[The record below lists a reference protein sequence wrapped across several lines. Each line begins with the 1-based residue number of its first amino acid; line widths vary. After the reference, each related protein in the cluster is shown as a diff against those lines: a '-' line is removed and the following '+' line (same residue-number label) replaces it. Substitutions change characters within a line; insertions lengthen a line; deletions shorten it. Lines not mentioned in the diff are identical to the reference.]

1 MANSFMEQ
9 MAFPKGWLGSFI
21 LKGMNIGHRKLWEG
35 TLQGLSLPKEGRI
48 LDIGCGG
55 GGMLH
60 RLLREYPRLAADGLD
75 VSETSVKES
84 RRKNRCYGSRCTI
97 AQGEA
102 TALPYEDG
110 RFDLAVTTDSLYW
123 WEDLARAF
131 SEVHRVLK
139 PGGRFVIGLEA
150 IDPTDTT
157 WSSKFER
164 MIIHAPEEIVA
175 YLEGA
180 GFSDVRTDMFPKTRW
195 VNGARFIARKAG
207 RMEAASS

>member
-21 LKGMNIGHRKLWEG
+21 LKGMNIGHRKLWER
-35 TLQGLSLPKEGRI
+35 TLQGLSLPEEGRI

-55 GGMLH
+55 GGLLH

-110 RFDLAVTTDSLYW
+110 RPLLV
-123 WEDLARAF
+123 
-131 SEVHRVLK
+131 
-139 PGGRFVIGLEA
+139 GG
-150 IDPTDTT
+150 
-157 WSSKFER
+157 S
-164 MIIHAPEEIVA
+164 
-175 YLEGA
+175 
-180 GFSDVRTDMFPKTRW
+180 
-195 VNGARFIARKAG
+195 GARIFRSASRAEAG
-207 RMEAASS
+207 RALRHRPGSGRPDGYDVEQQIRAHDHPCAGRDRRPFGRRRLFGRQDGDVPQDEMGERRKIHCAKGGEKGSGFFLI

>member
-21 LKGMNIGHRKLWEG
+21 LKGMNIGHRKLWER
-35 TLQGLSLPKEGRI
+35 TLQGLSLPEEGRI

-55 GGMLH
+55 GGLLH

-110 RFDLAVTTDSLYW
+110 RF
-123 WEDLARAF
+123 
-131 SEVHRVLK
+131 
-139 PGGRFVIGLEA
+139 VIGLEA
-150 IDPTDTT
+150 VDPTDTT

-175 YLEGA
+175 HLEGA
-180 GFSDVRTDMFPKTRW
+180 GFSDVRTEMFPKTRW

-207 RMEAASS
+207 KKEAASF